1 MPLAPDVFETPR
13 LILRRLR
20 VGDARALYE
29 SYGGDPEV
37 AKYMVWPV
45 AKRAEDMETF
55 VTDAISAFDTA
66 TSHEYAIVQRESGT
80 VIGGCG
86 IRRASPRS
94 DNHFIF
100 GYCLA
105 RSAWGRGFATET
117 VKAIV
122 AWFHSNTQIYRLAAS
137 VDVDN
142 QASVRVLEKS
152 GFQREGILRRWEV
165 HPTLS
170 MEPRDCVMFSMVR

>member
-1 MPLAPDVFETPR
+1 MPIAPDAFETPR

-20 VGDARALYE
+20 AGDARALYE
-29 SYGGDPEV
+29 SYGSDPEV

-45 AKRAEDMETF
+45 AKRAEDMEGF
-55 VTDAISAFDTA
+55 VRDAISAFEDE
-66 TSHEYAIVQRESGT
+66 TSYEYVILQRESGI

-86 IRRASPRS
+86 IRRASPKS
-94 DNHFIF
+94 DHHFIF
-100 GYCLA
+100 GFCLA
-105 RSAWGRGFATET
+105 RSAWGRGFATES
-117 VKAIV
+117 VKAV
-122 AWFHSNTQIYRLAAS
+122 VEWFNSNTQIYRLAAL

-142 QASVRVLEKS
+142 QASARVLEKS

-170 MEPRDCVMFSMVR
+170 MEPRDCLIFSMVR